1 MGLDSSHLLGFQIA
15 QHHHQ
20 PVLQFLLGHK
30 LHQAAHH
37 SPWLSFPHINLLH
50 IQAVCIWVLPQEMS
64 SLGEYPSG
72 TDHGA
77 WRVLWLQK
85 GASTPYRGPKRNPL
99 ELTLQVSDSR
109 HKKGP
114 QRARFE

>member
-1 MGLDSSHLLGFQIA
+1 MWKGSMWATPLFLAAQRPLTPGSHSQRSAQEHALGLNSSHLLGFQIA

-77 WRVLWLQK
+77 
-85 GASTPYRGPKRNPL
+85 G
-99 ELTLQVSDSR
+99 
-109 HKKGP
+109 
-114 QRARFE
+114 